1 MRMRQ
6 KNKKQ
11 SLYKNRKRRMEQI
24 IITFVI
30 FSGML
35 LCVFTINVKAEEF
48 IDRDINKIEKDAS
61 LYTELEPEL
70 KEVDQIFA
78 EMFEDGIS
86 FQELVHALMAGKLE
100 QILASEGKSVLEL
113 LLSLAADTF
122 QKSKG
127 AMLALL
133 LLGILSAV
141 FSNIS
146 EAFETKG
153 SAQVSFYIVSL
164 LLASILLRAMREVS
178 ALGSEVLANIVLFMQ
193 TLIPTFIAAAA
204 FTAGA
209 GSASVFY
216 ASSMLAIWL
225 VEVLLKQ
232 VLLPFAEF
240 YIIIN
245 FVNHLLQED
254 LLTQLME
261 LIKSVILFLLKAV
274 LGIIIGIQTIQ
285 SLLAPMLYSLKASAV
300 HKAIAAIPG
309 VGGGLNVVTQTIVSS
324 ALVVK
329 NSVGVAGMLVLILI
343 AIAPVIELLVIVMLY
358 KITAAMLGVIS
369 EKRLSMCVS
378 NMGEGIKLIMKTV
391 VTAMVLF
398 MISIALIAA
407 FTNRGV

>member
-1 MRMRQ
+1 
-6 KNKKQ
+6 
-11 SLYKNRKRRMEQI
+11 
-24 IITFVI
+24 
-30 FSGML
+30 ML
-35 LCVFTINVKAEEF
+35 LCVPAVTVSAEE
-48 IDRDINKIEKDAS
+48 IIEKDAS

-70 KEVDQIFA
+70 KEVDKILA

-86 FQELVHALMAGKLE
+86 FQELVRALMTGKLE
-100 QILASEGKSVLEL
+100 QVLASEGESVLEL

-127 AMLALL
+127 AMLSLL

-178 ALGSEVLANIVLFMQ
+178 ALGSEVLVNIVQFMQ
-193 TLIPTFIAAAA
+193 VLIPTFIAATA
-204 FTAGA
+204 FSAGA
-209 GSASVFY
+209 SGAAVFY

-240 YIIIN
+240 YIILN

-274 LGIIIGIQTIQ
+274 LGVIIGIQTIQ
-285 SLLAPMLYSLKASAV
+285 SLLAPMLHSLKASAV

-309 VGGGLNVVTQTIVSS
+309 IGGGLNVVTQTIVSS

-369 EKRLSMCVS
+369 EKRLSMCVY

-398 MISIALIAA
+398 MISIALIAS